1 MTEAMTR
8 NEQMRGE
15 EPRIGVFIC
24 HCGGNIS
31 DVVDVKRVAEEIGKL
46 PNVAISTTHMF
57 MCSDPGQGLIQ
68 EKIKECGLNR
78 VIVAACSPSLH
89 ELTFRRTLNRAGLNP
104 YLFEHTNIREQVS
117 WVVEDKELAT
127 RKTTRLIR
135 AAIGRIRHLV
145 PLEKRH
151 IPIHPAAL
159 VIGGGVAGL
168 TAARDLARRGIEVT
182 LIERGDHLGGR
193 MADLG
198 HVFPTEDNA
207 NDLLRPLIQEVLATP
222 RIRVYTHAE
231 VEESTGAIG
240 DFHIKIRL
248 GANGKPG
255 EVVEA
260 QVGVVILAI
269 GLEEYAPREGE
280 YGMGVYPQVITLLD
294 LARELAKEKPGQ
306 EFTLNGRP
314 IRTVTFLHCVGS
326 RQHQGVHKPG
336 PHGKINDYCSRYCC
350 TGILHSACELKK
362 RYPHLEV
369 YDFFEDIR
377 AYGRGHEEYY
387 TKASEGGVRFV
398 RFDPLRP
405 PRVETDPRGES
416 PLLVRSVDRLTE
428 NMEVEVP
435 ADLVVLGIGLQARD
449 MSKLIDL
456 YRCSVGSDRFL
467 LEVHPKLRPVELAV
481 SGVFLAGSAQG
492 PMDITEATAAAAAAG
507 SKAAAMITQG
517 EIEMDPFIAKVN
529 EDLCTGCRIC
539 LSVCPYDAISRDEEK
554 GIAIISEKLCTGCGT
569 CAASCPSNAIQQF
582 GFNDAEVKSEVL
594 ALLGVPE
601 REPVGA

>member
-1 MTEAMTR
+1 MTS
-8 NEQMRGE
+8 NEQVRGE
-15 EPRIGVFIC
+15 EPRIGVFVC

-57 MCSDPGQGLIQ
+57 LCSDPGQGLIQ
-68 EKIKECGLNR
+68 EKIRECGLNR

-117 WVVEDKELAT
+117 WVVEDQELAT
-127 RKTTRLIR
+127 QKTTRLIR
-135 AAIGRIRHLV
+135 AAVSRIRHLV

-151 IPIHPAAL
+151 IPIHQAAL

-182 LIERGDHLGGR
+182 LIERSDHLGGR

-198 HVFPTEDNA
+198 RIFPTEDKA
-207 NDLLRPLIQEVLATP
+207 GDLLEPLIQEVLGL
-222 RIRVYTHAE
+222 RGIRVYTHAE

-240 DFHIKIRL
+240 DFQIKIRV
-248 GANGKPG
+248 GGNGKPG

-260 QVGVVILAI
+260 HVGVVILAI
-269 GLEEYAPREGE
+269 GLDEYAPREGE
-280 YGMGVYPQVITLLD
+280 YGMGLYPQVITLLD

-306 EFTLNGRP
+306 QFTLNGRP
-314 IRTVTFLHCVGS
+314 IRNVAFVHCVGS
-326 RQHQGVHKPG
+326 RQHQGVHMPG
-336 PHGKINDYCSRYCC
+336 PQGKINDYCSRCCC
-350 TGILHSACELKK
+350 TGILHSACELKE
-362 RYPHLEV
+362 RYPHLNIYE
-369 YDFFEDIR
+369 FFEDIR

-387 TKASEGGVRFV
+387 TKASEEGVRFV

-405 PRVETDPRGES
+405 PCVEKDPRGES
-416 PLLVRSVDRLTE
+416 PLLVRSVDRLTD

-456 YRCSVGSDRFL
+456 YRCSVGADRFL

-481 SGVFLAGSAQG
+481 SGVFLGGSAQG
-492 PMDITEATAAAAAAG
+492 PMDITEATAAAAAAA

-517 EIEMDPFIAKVN
+517 EVEMDPFVARVN
-529 EDLCTGCRIC
+529 EELCTGCRIC
-539 LSVCPYDAISRDEEK
+539 LSACPYDAISRDEEK
-554 GIAIISEKLCTGCGT
+554 GIAVISEKLCTGCGT

-601 REPVGA
+601 REPVAA